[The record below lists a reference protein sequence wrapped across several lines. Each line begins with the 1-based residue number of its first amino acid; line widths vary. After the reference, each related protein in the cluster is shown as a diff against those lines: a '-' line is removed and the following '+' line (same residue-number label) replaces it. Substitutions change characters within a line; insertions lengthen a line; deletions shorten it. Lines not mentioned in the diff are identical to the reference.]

1 MSMADKFD
9 SVISVRVSSC
19 MLEKFQ
25 AICQAI
31 EVHPSWLLR
40 KFMSQVIEAG
50 DPIERQIPLV
60 TKDSVDTVC

>member
-1 MSMADKFD
+1 
-9 SVISVRVSSC
+9 

-25 AICQAI
+25 AICQSL

-50 DPIERQIPLV
+50 DSIERPVPPV
-60 TKDSVDTVC
+60 TKDSVDPAS

>member
-1 MSMADKFD
+1 MADKFD

-25 AICQAI
+25 AICQSL

-50 DPIERQIPLV
+50 DSIERPAPPV
-60 TKDSVDTVC
+60 TNDSVDTGS